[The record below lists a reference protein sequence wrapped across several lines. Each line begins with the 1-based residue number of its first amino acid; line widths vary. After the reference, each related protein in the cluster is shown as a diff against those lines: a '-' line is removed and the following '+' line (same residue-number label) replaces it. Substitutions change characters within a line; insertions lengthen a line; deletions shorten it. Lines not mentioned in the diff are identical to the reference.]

1 MAAAARSGTMSFAG
15 VQTGRTYTIDIY
27 ISDVV
32 AALMNF
38 DSGSG
43 AGATSDQFW
52 IAPENLVLKDFSI
65 AAGITDTTK
74 INIVANNVGTGNR
87 LRYANFLNT
96 LAFRPVLN
104 IPFRAGTKI
113 SASQEA

>member
-1 MAAAARSGTMSFAG
+1 MAAAPKSGTLSFIG
-15 VQTGRTYTIDIY
+15 VQTKRTYTIDIY

-32 AALMNF
+32 AGNINF
-38 DSGSG
+38 DSG
-43 AGATSDQFW
+43 AGASAASDLFW
-52 IAPENLVLKDFSI
+52 NAPENLVLKDLSI
-65 AAGITDTTK
+65 PTGLTDTIK
-74 INIVANNVGTGNR
+74 INIVANNVSTGNR

-113 SASQEA
+113 SAVQEA